1 MELTQLNYFI
11 EAARTENLSRA
22 AENLHIS
29 QPSLSKAISRLEEE
43 LGTELFR
50 RSGRRVALNADGRR
64 FLRQIAPSVDALQEA
79 RVQFS
84 GTSRNAAHRLTVGV
98 WGESGALTNCL
109 RAFRREHPEV
119 FFDLRS
125 HIERIVRPDIR
136 DFDLLLYP
144 EGEEYYRKYRGET
157 LLTEPYLLAVRAG
170 PQTAGKAAIDAAALP
185 GFPMVSLE
193 GEAAAEQ
200 LLLRKGIRLAVAA
213 QTDDRVLQKQMV
225 SAGLGACLVAES
237 ESRIFADDPAIDLV
251 RVSGAQLQRQLSIC
265 FKRDKLLTELG
276 QDFRRFV
283 RAYYGLG

>member
-50 RSGRRVALNADGRR
+50 RSGRHIALNAEGRL
-64 FLRQIAPSVDALQEA
+64 FLRQIAPSVAALQETRA
-79 RVQFS
+79 QFS
-84 GTSRNAAHRLTVGV
+84 GTARKTAHRLTVGV
-98 WGESGALTNCL
+98 WGESCALTDCL
-109 RAFRREHPEV
+109 RAFRRERPEV

-144 EGEEYYRKYRGET
+144 EGEEYYRKYRGEA
-157 LLTEPYLLAVRAG
+157 LLTEPYLLAVQAG
-170 PQTAGKAAIDAAALP
+170 PQTAGKAAIEAAALP
-185 GFPMVSLE
+185 DFPMVSLE
-193 GEAAAEQ
+193 GDTAAEQ
-200 LLLRKGIRLAVAA
+200 RLLRRGIRLTVSA
-213 QTDDRVLQKQMV
+213 QTDDRVLQKQLV

-237 ESRIFADDPAIDLV
+237 ESRIFAEDPAIALLRV
-251 RVSGAQLQRQLSIC
+251 RGALLQRRLSIC
-265 FKRDKLLTELG
+265 FKRDKLLTGPGL
-276 QDFRRFV
+276 DFRRFV
-283 RAYYGLG
+283 RAYFDLE